1 MTSNPGQDHVPSW
14 SGDASEFEAY
24 ATACKWY
31 QKATKE
37 SERKL
42 IVARLWGRLHGAAKS
57 VVKHLDPDRFEDEG
71 GLQRFLEVLRA
82 SPLQHLPIPDSFA
95 RLEKWNYLKNPYP
108 LNPQNQ
114 GGTSENV
121 SYIFGR
127 APGTP
132 KNVSWNPPRCPE
144 WSVFEGGGGAPKN
157 VSWNLEGHNLHF
169 CPPPPP
175 FQKFVHQDSKLPEG
189 GGGET
194 IQNGLT
200 PQENA
205 LRRCLRD

>member
-1 MTSNPGQDHVPSW
+1 MFPFPIFLGKCIQSLN
-14 SGDASEFEAY
+14 SGSVFDCF
-24 ATACKWY
+24 CL
-31 QKATKE
+31 
-37 SERKL
+37 L
-42 IVARLWGRLHGAAKS
+42 INSG
-57 VVKHLDPDRFEDEG
+57 
-71 GLQRFLEVLRA
+71 
-82 SPLQHLPIPDSFA
+82 
-95 RLEKWNYLKNPYP
+95 YPYP

-157 VSWNLEGHNLHF
+157 VSWNLEGHKLHF
-169 CPPPPP
+169 CHPPPLSRNVSIKVPNS
-175 FQKFVHQDSKLPEG
+175 QKEG
-189 GGGET
+189 GGEYSEWLDPPGKC
-194 IQNGLT
+194 NFS
-200 PQENA
+200 

>member
-1 MTSNPGQDHVPSW
+1 MFPFPIFLGKCIQSLN
-14 SGDASEFEAY
+14 SGSVFDCF
-24 ATACKWY
+24 CL
-31 QKATKE
+31 
-37 SERKL
+37 L
-42 IVARLWGRLHGAAKS
+42 INSG
-57 VVKHLDPDRFEDEG
+57 
-71 GLQRFLEVLRA
+71 
-82 SPLQHLPIPDSFA
+82 
-95 RLEKWNYLKNPYP
+95 YPYP

-157 VSWNLEGHNLHF
+157 VSWNLEGHKLHF
-169 CPPPPP
+169 CHPPP
-175 FQKFVHQDSKLPEG
+175 FPEMCPSRFQTPRRR
-189 GGGET
+189 GGEN

-205 LRRCLRD
+205 ISHCEGV